1 VLLARVNELDAL
13 VAAWAGAGRRRQD
26 QATRSR
32 SMGALRAR
40 LGRAGGRPNQHG
52 GRRVR
57 SYRIYSPPT
66 QLCSSSRIWIE

>member
-13 VAAWAGAGRRRQD
+13 VAAWVGAGRRRQD

-52 GRRVR
+52 GCARTVSTRPLP
-57 SYRIYSPPT
+57 SFA
-66 QLCSSSRIWIE
+66 CGG